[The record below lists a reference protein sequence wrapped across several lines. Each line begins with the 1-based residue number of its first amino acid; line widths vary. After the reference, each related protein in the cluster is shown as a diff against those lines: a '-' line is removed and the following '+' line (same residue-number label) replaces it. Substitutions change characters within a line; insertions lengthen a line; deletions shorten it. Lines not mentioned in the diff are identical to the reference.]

1 MRLSCKILLLASLLT
16 PLLAPLSAPAKTIVD
31 IARRTVE
38 VPDNPQRIVVGES
51 RMLYTLALV
60 QEGNPAKNIVGW
72 PGDMQN
78 LDPQSWQLYVK
89 AFPEIATIPQL
100 GKNNFTQFNA
110 EKIIALKPDLVIL
123 PRYAKQQSDHD
134 QMLDSLTQ
142 AGIAVIYVDLR
153 VDQLNNTI
161 PSVKLLGDVLNNP
174 QKAARFIA
182 FYQQHMNVVQ
192 QRIAQYHG
200 KKTTVMLQLQLGR
213 RQTCCTTVS
222 HGNLADLLAFAGGDN
237 IAGGAF
243 KSVYG
248 QMNPEAVIAANPNV
262 YISTG
267 LGSTQGKAEGNIM
280 LGPLVSKEQAEGSFQ
295 QVMNQQPLLSNLQ
308 AVKAGRAYSVWH
320 NFYLSPYHLVDVE
333 VFAKALYPSL
343 FADID
348 PQHTVKEIYEQFLP
362 IPFSGTYWSQLPVQ

>member
-1 MRLSCKILLLASLLT
+1 MRITCRMLLLASLIT
-16 PLLAPLSAPAKTIVD
+16 PVLASAKTVVD
-31 IARRTVE
+31 ISNRTVE

-60 QEGNPAKNIVGW
+60 EDGNPAKNIVGW

-89 AFPEIATIPQL
+89 AFPQIAQIPQM

-110 EKIIALKPDLVIL
+110 EKVIALKPDLVIL
-123 PRYAKQQSDHD
+123 PRYAKTPTDED
-134 QMLDSLTQ
+134 QMLGRLTQ
-142 AGIAVIYVDLR
+142 AGIPVIYVDLR
-153 VDQLNNTI
+153 IDQLNNTI
-161 PSVKLLGDVLNNP
+161 PSIKLLGDVLNNP

-182 FYQQHMNVVQ
+182 FYQQHMNLIKE
-192 QRIAQYHG
+192 RIAGYHG

-237 IAGGAF
+237 IAGGVF

-248 QMNPEAVIAANPNV
+248 QMNPEAVIAANPDV

-267 LGSTQGKAEGNIM
+267 MGTPDGKSESNIQ
-280 LGPLVSKEQAEGSFQ
+280 LGPLVSKEQAESSFR
-295 QVMNQQPLLSNLQ
+295 QVMDQQPLLSHLQ
-308 AVKAGRAYSVWH
+308 AVKNGRAYSVWH
-320 NFYLSPYHLVDVE
+320 NFYLSPYHMVDVE
-333 VFAKALYPSL
+333 VFAKTLYPQL
-343 FADID
+343 FADVD
-348 PQHTVKEIYEQFLP
+348 PQQTVKAIYDQFLP
-362 IPFSGTYWSQLPVQ
+362 IPFSGTYWSQLPAK